1 MELKWLED
9 FLALV
14 EFGKFAKAAE
24 YRCVTQPAFGR
35 RIRSLENWLGVEL
48 VDRQQYPTAL
58 TTSGEEFVPQAR
70 RWVDDFYT
78 TRAQLRSREAG
89 NKRVIFAAQHSLTA
103 AFFPEW
109 MKTLGPL
116 PEEARI
122 RLDAHN
128 LHDCLDTLLSGQC
141 DFLLCYHSAHIF
153 PQLEGEAIL
162 SQQVG
167 EDRLIPVSA
176 PDARGNPLHSP
187 EHAEPVALLNYPEES
202 FFGRL
207 IQRDCLPGM
216 NVRLQYENALVE
228 GLKALTLCGNG
239 MAWLPEKVIASE
251 LKQGSLVQIKQQIP
265 ALTLKIML
273 YRSDS
278 AEQPLVDDI
287 WQQVLSQCAVTDT

>member
-58 TTSGEEFVPQAR
+58 TETGEAFIPQAR
-70 RWVDDFYT
+70 QWVDDFYT
-78 TRAQLRSREAG
+78 TRAKLRSREAG

-109 MKTLGPL
+109 VKTLSAL
-116 PEEARI
+116 PEDAHI

-176 PDARGNPLHSP
+176 PDTQGQPLHSP
-187 EHAEPVALLNYPEES
+187 EYPGPVALLNYPEES

-216 NVRLQYENALVE
+216 DFQLQYENALVE
-228 GLKALTLCGNG
+228 GLKALAISGNG
-239 MAWLPEKVIASE
+239 LAWLPEKVIARE
-251 LKQGSLVQIKQQIP
+251 LQQGSLIRINKQLPQL
-265 ALTLKIML
+265 ALKIML

-278 AEQPLVDDI
+278 AEQPVIDTI
-287 WQQVLSQCAVTDT
+287 WQQVLSEAQTSF